1 MELKD
6 LDTTQDPT
14 ASGYRRRPRRARSW
28 DGGPYVPHAQRYL
41 WPVVVVY
48 GKRSHGKRRA
58 RRYGHKKR
66 Y

>member
-41 WPVVVVY
+41 WPIVVVPVY
-48 GKRSHGKRRA
+48 GKPHRRRRA
-58 RRYGHKKR
+58 RRKR